1 LFLEKITV
9 ILADDHVLMRKG
21 LKKILEMEDDI
32 EVIDE
37 ASDGLEAVEKVIT
50 RKPQVLLL
58 DINMP
63 KLNGI
68 EVTKSL
74 KEKNSTSQIVILTI
88 YDDKEYLLELLKLG
102 ISGYVLKDIEPQ
114 GLISAVRS
122 ASRGETYI
130 QPNLTRALVAE
141 YNRLTQPL
149 SNHDLKRNLTA
160 REREVLI
167 HISKGM
173 SNREISAALGIS
185 EKTVKNHVSSILHK
199 LDLMDR
205 TQAAVFAIKN
215 GLV

>member
-1 LFLEKITV
+1 MEKITV
-9 ILADDHVLMRKG
+9 VLADDHVLMRKG
-21 LKKILEMEDDI
+21 LRKILEMEEDI

-37 ASDGLEAVEKVIT
+37 ASDGIEAIEKVMEK
-50 RKPQVLLL
+50 KPQVLLL

-74 KEKNSTSQIVILTI
+74 REKNVDSQIVILTI
-88 YDDKEYLLELLKLG
+88 YDDREYLLELLKLG

-114 GLISAVRS
+114 GLIEAVRS

-141 YNRLTQPL
+141 YNRLTQPV
-149 SNHDLKRNLTA
+149 SNNDVRKNLTA
-160 REREVLI
+160 REKEVLADI
-167 HISKGM
+167 AKGM
-173 SNREISAALGIS
+173 SNREISIDLGIS
-185 EKTVKNHVSSILHK
+185 EKTVKNHVSSILRK

-215 GLV
+215 RIV